1 MASWLVRSAVLV
13 ALGIAIG
20 VLSGCASTQ
29 DSESE
34 KEWGCK
40 PFCAGFSA

>member
-1 MASWLVRSAVLV
+1 MANWLVRSAMLV
-13 ALGIAIG
+13 ALGSAIG
-20 VLSGCASTQ
+20 LLQGCASTQ
-29 DSESE
+29 DTAPE